1 MVLGIIL
8 LIISLMTIWSMFVN
22 FNLSNALFIT
32 LSIPL
37 FIFSISSIIYAL
49 ILMTKER
56 LNVKV
61 KGILMITNGIISI
74 LAAVYTMLDFRL
86 SGLGFINIIVLVPMV
101 LIGIFFIID
110 GLVLYA
116 REKHLRRNKSKKKL
130 SQILGLLS
138 ILIGIINLI
147 AFIILIII
155 VPDQPILLSG
165 FWIIIGLILII
176 FGIKSIIK
184 KIEKP

>member
-1 MVLGIIL
+1 
-8 LIISLMTIWSMFVN
+8 MFVN
-22 FNLSNALFIT
+22 FNLSNALLIT

-37 FIFSISSIIYAL
+37 FIFSISSIIFAI

-56 LNVKV
+56 LSVKV
-61 KGILMITNGIISI
+61 KGLLMITNGIISI

-110 GLVLYA
+110 GLVLYVS
-116 REKHLRRNKSKKKL
+116 EKHLRRNKLKKRS

-138 ILIGIINLI
+138 ISVGIINLI
-147 AFIILIII
+147 AFIILLVIE
-155 VPDQPILLSG
+155 PDQPILLTG
-165 FWIIIGLILII
+165 FWVLIGLILII
-176 FGIKSIIK
+176 FGFKSIIK
-184 KIEKP
+184 KVEKP

>member
-1 MVLGIIL
+1 
-8 LIISLMTIWSMFVN
+8 MFVN
-22 FNLSNALFIT
+22 FNLSNALLIT

-37 FIFSISSIIYAL
+37 FIFSISSIIFAI

-56 LNVKV
+56 LSVKV
-61 KGILMITNGIISI
+61 KGLLMITNGIISI

-110 GLVLYA
+110 GLVLYVS
-116 REKHLRRNKSKKKL
+116 EKHRRRNKLKRS

-138 ILIGIINLI
+138 ISVGIINLI
-147 AFIILIII
+147 AFIILLVIE
-155 VPDQPILLSG
+155 PDQPILLTG
-165 FWIIIGLILII
+165 FWVLIGLILII
-176 FGIKSIIK
+176 FGFKSIIK
-184 KIEKP
+184 KVEKP

>member
-22 FNLSNALFIT
+22 FNLSNALLII

-61 KGILMITNGIISI
+61 KGLLMIINGIISI
-74 LAAVYTMLDFRL
+74 LVAVYTMLDYRL
-86 SGLGFINIIVLVPMV
+86 SGLGLINLIVLVPMV

-110 GLVLYA
+110 GLILYA
-116 REKHLRRNKSKKKL
+116 SVKYIKGNKLGKKS

-138 ILIGIINLI
+138 ISVGIINLI
-147 AFIILIII
+147 AFIILLVIN
-155 VPDQPILLSG
+155 PGQPILLTG
-165 FWIIIGLILII
+165 FWVLISVILII
-176 FGIKSIIK
+176 FGIKLITK
-184 KIEKP
+184 KLKKL